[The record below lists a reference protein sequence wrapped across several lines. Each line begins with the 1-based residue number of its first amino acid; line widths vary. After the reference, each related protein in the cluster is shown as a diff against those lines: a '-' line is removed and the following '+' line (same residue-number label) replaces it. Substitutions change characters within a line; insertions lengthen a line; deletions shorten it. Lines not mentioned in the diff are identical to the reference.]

1 MSLPAQHPPAPSGD
15 APPPGSL
22 TGWPPAASALPEA
35 EQAAAGVRALLLLAR
50 GMAAAGRRVDLA
62 GLDRMVGRLCARSL
76 DLPPEDGR
84 RMRPALCALV
94 AEIDTLNAAMGP
106 PPP

>member
-35 EQAAAGVRALLLLAR
+35 EQAAAGVRTLLLLAR

-62 GLDRMVGRLCARSL
+62 GLEHMVGRLCARSL
-76 DLPPEDGR
+76 DLPAEEAR
-84 RMRPALCALV
+84 RMRPALAALLV
-94 AEIDTLNAAMGP
+94 EIDALNAAMAP
-106 PPP
+106 AT